1 MTKEFLP
8 ASRRSRELAAQAWC
22 EETTKDIEMDSR
34 LADAFARI
42 LDRERQSGISLTG
55 HQLLEALNYTAPDRE
70 TDPDQMDSELTIAL
84 GDETSHSGPG
94 PYAWSTDYPDEGAI
108 ALFDEPEDAG
118 NSDAPMKANS
128 GIEQI
133 FSPD

>member
-1 MTKEFLP
+1 MKEELKP

-22 EETTKDIEMDSR
+22 EDGTKDIEMDSR
-34 LADAFARI
+34 LAEAFARI
-42 LDRERQSGISLTG
+42 IDRERQSGIVLTG
-55 HQLLEALNYTAPDRE
+55 HQLLEALDYTAPDRD

-108 ALFDEPEDAG
+108 ALFDLPAE
-118 NSDAPMKANS
+118 APAPIPS
-128 GIEQI
+128 GVEQI